1 MVNPKVISSMPLQG
15 RCETSSIIFL
25 HSIHSKTPSRWQSS
39 TFQCHALVQDHQP
52 LPSLLQRPTRLCVP
66 VPSTYIAESVPS
78 PAISESRGNLSSST
92 ASDVLRLMDGL
103 QLPVEADTYAY
114 LLQECARSGD
124 FLQGSAVHAHIRR
137 RFIGGRSLL
146 RQPTGLFLANGLLV
160 VYAACHHVKLAQ
172 QLFDQ
177 MPLRDSISRVITMS
191 SLSENN
197 DDLGALQLF
206 VGMHPGREDWW
217 LVDPLGFRVVL
228 WTCVRAREI
237 GLGQQLHGLVVK
249 LTGCS
254 SFMEYMAPLIR
265 FYAMLGCPDLSLQ
278 LMLASPD
285 DCEEAAWVSIVS
297 AYNRVGC
304 FRKALLVFRE
314 MQRRRRRRRRV
325 GGYQKIRWRRCKML
339 ASILAACVGAN
350 EEKEGYEGG
359 QQVHVIAI
367 KIGVDGDPYVGCR
380 LVELYSKQG
389 LLIEARKA
397 LEMVD

>member
-1 MVNPKVISSMPLQG
+1 MVNPKVISSMPLQQG
-15 RCETSSIIFL
+15 RCETSCIIFL

-39 TFQCHALVQDHQP
+39 TFQCLALVQDHQP
-52 LPSLLQRPTRLCVP
+52 LPSLLQRPIRLCLP

-78 PAISESRGNLSSST
+78 PAISESRGNHSSSS

-114 LLQECARSGD
+114 LLQECARSRD
-124 FLQGSAVHAHIRR
+124 FLQGSSVHAHIRR
-137 RFIGGRSLL
+137 RFTGGRSLL
-146 RQPTGLFLANGLLV
+146 RQPAGLFLANRLLV
-160 VYAACHHVKLAQ
+160 MYAACHQAKLAQ

-228 WTCVRAREI
+228 WTCVRARE
-237 GLGQQLHGLVVK
+237 LHGLVVK

-254 SFMEYMAPLIR
+254 SFIEYMAPLIR
-265 FYAMLGCPDLSLQ
+265 FYAMLECPDLSLQ

-285 DCEEAAWVSIVS
+285 DCEEAAWVSIV
-297 AYNRVGC
+297 
-304 FRKALLVFRE
+304 
-314 MQRRRRRRRRV
+314 
-325 GGYQKIRWRRCKML
+325 
-339 ASILAACVGAN
+339 ILTACVGAN

-397 LEMVD
+397 LEMVDFRRRLEA